1 MKKYNGWTNYETW
14 NVMLWLNGIE
24 NLYFSMIAVLQSSKT
39 PLTYREVIF
48 ALGLDTEMT
57 GDGIPLI
64 NASLNYE
71 ELNEA
76 LKQIQKDTQ

>member
-24 NLYFSMIAVLQSSKT
+24 NLYFSMVAVLQDSDTS
-39 PLTYREVIF
+39 LTYRELIF
-48 ALGLDTEMT
+48 ALDLQDATT
-57 GDGIPLI
+57 GDKIPFMD
-64 NASLNYE
+64 ASLNYA

>member
-24 NLYFSMIAVLQSSKT
+24 NLYFSMVAVLQSSKT
-39 PLTYREVIF
+39 PLTYRELIF
-48 ALGLDTEMT
+48 ALDLQDATT
-57 GDGIPLI
+57 GDKIPFMD
-64 NASLNYE
+64 ASLNHE

-76 LKQIQKDTQ
+76 LKQIQKDIQ